1 MFKKSIF
8 AVVAV
13 FVVWT
18 ALDYVIHQLI
28 LGPAYAA
35 TAQLWRP
42 MEEIKMGLMTLVT
55 LLAAIAFVAVYA
67 RLIGDKCLTKGLEYG
82 FWFGF
87 GAGVSMGYGMYSVT
101 PISCFMASTW
111 FIGSLVEALAAGL
124 VTGLIVRQPNAAPQ
138 A

>member
-1 MFKKSIF
+1 MFKRSIF
-8 AVVAV
+8 AVIAV
-13 FVVWT
+13 FAVWE
-18 ALDYVIHQLI
+18 ALDYLIHQVI

-35 TAQLWRP
+35 TAQFWRP
-42 MEEIKMGLMTLVT
+42 MEEMKMGLMIVVT

-67 RLIGDKCLTKGLEYG
+67 RLIGDKCLKKGLEYG

-87 GAGVSMGYGMYSVT
+87 GTGVSMGYGMYSV
-101 PISCFMASTW
+101 MAIPYLMAFTW